1 MTIRYRTGIAPE
13 YLDPIFDEYLQIGN
27 PERDNAKGLG
37 LGLPIAKRLAQT
49 LGCQI
54 SCRSQLGK
62 GSVFSSCVPLAG
74 ANKSF

>member
-1 MTIRYRTGIAPE
+1 
-13 YLDPIFDEYLQIGN
+13 IGN

-49 LGCQI
+49 LGCHI
-54 SCRSQLGK
+54 SCRSRPGN
-62 GSVFSSCVPLAG
+62 GSVFSFCVPLAD